1 MATKTLT
8 LNSATIGP
16 ASWRSNTLK
25 EIKLSQNV
33 VNRSDRACDMGRC
46 MDPLPHLRD
55 TVGQLSNDEAHKY
68 FRQTR
73 GIVCLLRESLLETN
87 EEIKVLT
94 RGKEA
99 LEKALEHR
107 RKDLKLNQDSQQMRQ
122 SRPAREKVII
132 IIIIIIIIINF

>member
-1 MATKTLT
+1 M
-8 LNSATIGP
+8 
-16 ASWRSNTLK
+16 
-25 EIKLSQNV
+25 
-33 VNRSDRACDMGRC
+33 
-46 MDPLPHLRD
+46 
-55 TVGQLSNDEAHKY
+55 
-68 FRQTR
+68 
-73 GIVCLLRESLLETN
+73 CLLRESLLETN